1 MKSEVTKIL
10 KDQLMTDGY
19 GGHHLS
25 DTKIET
31 SKPEE
36 KFDNHA
42 INQNL
47 PTDKAGVN
55 DVKCET
61 RNLEKGETN
70 ETINVNDG
78 NQSEVETSNK
88 IKEAKE
94 VSTRPE
100 EENEKGEAIKGEE
113 DETEDQEHLEERVK
127 DMTELGDIR
136 SLDIAMAIAA
146 GEILEFEKFNA
157 TEDNEKVT
165 YEELDEDFEQKK
177 KMIEEE
183 P

>member
-10 KDQLMTDGY
+10 KDQLMTDED
-19 GGHHLS
+19 GGHQLS

-36 KFDNHA
+36 KLDNHA
-42 INQNL
+42 INQDL
-47 PTDKAGVN
+47 PADKAGVN

-61 RNLEKGETN
+61 SNLEKGETN

-100 EENEKGEAIKGEE
+100 EENKEGEALKGEE
-113 DETEDQEHLEERVK
+113 DETEDQF
-127 DMTELGDIR
+127 R
-136 SLDIAMAIAA
+136 S
-146 GEILEFEKFNA
+146 ILRRG
-157 TEDNEKVT
+157 
-165 YEELDEDFEQKK
+165 
-177 KMIEEE
+177 
-183 P
+183 